1 MPRCYN
7 FSAGPAALP
16 ESVLAQARDEML
28 DWGGTGMSVM
38 EMSHRSAEFMS
49 VAEEA
54 EASLRRLLGIS
65 SDYAV
70 LFAHGGASIQF
81 SAIPLNLGGTVGR
94 ADYLNT
100 GHWSSKAITE
110 ARRYLQVNEV
120 ATAAASDFSTIPPVE
135 EWRLDPDAAYLHYT
149 LNETIG
155 GVEFFQ
161 IPEVVVPLVAD
172 TSSTLLSRPLEVD
185 RFGVIYASAQK
196 NLGPAGV
203 SVVIVHRELLGR
215 AAATTPALL
224 NWKIAADSGS
234 MYNTPPCFALY
245 LMGLV
250 FAWLERR
257 GGLEAIE
264 EVNRRKAEKLYA
276 LIDGSDF
283 YANPVSRHC
292 RSRTNIPFTLADSAL
307 DGKFLQQAGEAG
319 LRNLKGHRSVGGM
332 RASIYNAIPE
342 QAVDALIEFMRD
354 FAAGNG

>member
-1 MPRCYN
+1 MARCYN

-28 DWGGTGMSVM
+28 DWAGTGMSVM

-65 SDYAV
+65 GDYAV
-70 LFAHGGASIQF
+70 LFAHGGASTQF
-81 SAIPLNLGGTVGR
+81 SAIPLNLGGASGR

-110 ARRYLQVNEV
+110 ARRFLQVNEV
-120 ATAAASDFSTIPPVE
+120 ATAAAANFSTIPPVE
-135 EWRLDPDAAYLHYT
+135 EWRLDTNAAYLHYT

-161 IPEVVVPLVAD
+161 VPEVAVPLVAD

-203 SVVIVHRELLGR
+203 SVVIVRRDLLGR

-264 EVNRRKAEKLYA
+264 QVNRRKAEKLYA

-283 YANPVSRHC
+283 YDNPVSLHC